1 MPEGDSLVRLAHRLR
16 PVLAGRA
23 LTHADL
29 RVPQHATADLTG
41 WTVVEVEPRGKYLLM
56 RLTPPAGRPAARP
69 LTLVSH
75 LKMEGRWLVSAL
87 DARWGAPAWQVRAV
101 LETADHRVLGAQLGM
116 LTLVPTDRED
126 TVLGHLGPDLL
137 DPAWDGSEEAAAA
150 LLAEGTRRLTARPER
165 PVGLA
170 LLDQRTTCGIGNIY
184 RCESLLLAGIDPHR
198 PVGAVPDVPGLLT
211 IARDL
216 LRANVPRPPRSSAG
230 RAPPR
235 GCERTRTGPTGSR
248 WLWRTAASRRGCPPP
263 SGAGPPRTPRRTPE
277 PTGRRP
283 APPSVGRPP
292 GRPPTPGPR
301 DAVVLGVRARPR
313 PLPALRRAR
322 APGGLRLRR
331 GRRAAAV
338 VVPDLPAVSRARTVA
353 PAAARP
359 TLNGARRRR
368 AARRGPRPPGGPA
381 WPTRS
386 PTTPAA
392 PSSR

>member
-216 LRANVPRPPRSSAG
+216 LRANVP
-230 RAPPR
+230 
-235 GCERTRTGPTGSR
+235 
-248 WLWRTAASRRGCPPP
+248 
-263 SGAGPPRTPRRTPE
+263 
-277 PTGRRP
+277 
-283 APPSVGRPP
+283 GRPVPRLAAHHHGGASEP
-292 GRPPTPGPR
+292 G
-301 DAVVLGVRARPR
+301 
-313 PLPALRRAR
+313 PALRDR
-322 APGGLRLRR
+322 GGCGGPR
-331 GRRAAAV
+331 
-338 VVPDLPAVSRARTVA
+338 LPAGA
-353 PAAARP
+353 
-359 TLNGARRRR
+359 ARRRR
-368 AARRGPRPPGGPA
+368 ERDRRGPRGGP
-381 WPTRS
+381 RS
-386 PTTPAA
+386 RPDGVRPRPRSAARPAA
-392 PSSR
+392 RRPRGRGTPSYWVYGHDRAPCLRCGGRVRQEDFGSAEDDARQLWWCPTCQR

>member
-16 PVLAGRA
+16 PVLAGRT
-23 LTHADL
+23 LTGADL

-216 LRANVPRPPRSSAG
+216 LRANVPPAAPYTGWARTTTGVRANPDRPYGIEVVVADRGFPPGLPAAVGSGTAADPAA
-230 RAPPR
+230 AP
-235 GCERTRTGPTGSR
+235 GAD
-248 WLWRTAASRRGCPPP
+248 RTA
-263 SGAGPPRTPRRTPE
+263 SG
-277 PTGRRP
+277 P
-283 APPSVGRPP
+283 ALGRPP
-292 GRPPTPGPR
+292 ARPPAGPR
-301 DAVVLGVRARPR
+301 GRGTPSYWVYGHD
-313 PLPALRRAR
+313 R
-322 APGGLRLRR
+322 APCLRCGGRVRQEDF
-331 GRRAAAV
+331 GSAE
-338 VVPDLPAVSRARTVA
+338 DDARQLWWC
-353 PAAARP
+353 P
-359 TLNGARRRR
+359 TCQR
-368 AARRGPRPPGGPA
+368 
-381 WPTRS
+381 
-386 PTTPAA
+386 
-392 PSSR
+392 